1 MCWLLPRESFSPNV
15 ISLLMGDLGI
25 TQLQDGCAGGTA
37 MALLGLMKGL
47 KACWGGTTGGGN
59 PRGLPS
65 CSIAAIA

>member
-1 MCWLLPRESFSPNV
+1 
-15 ISLLMGDLGI
+15 MGDLGI